1 MRQNRLE
8 AVHMIRIL
16 LLAFAL
22 FYHFDIYAQVISIG
36 SARALP
42 AGSTVTVRGVVSNGT
57 ELGKIRYLQDGT
69 AGIAAYPGSGS
80 MAGFEANVGIGD
92 SIEVT
97 GTTTVFQGLLEI
109 TPISSYSVITTG
121 NPAPEPL
128 QITIPDISG
137 DLEGQLVRF
146 PCVTFNNAGGIFSAS
161 GTYTFTDNDGNQA
174 DIYLRSG
181 HPLLG
186 LSIPLNPVQ
195 LTAIVSDFFGYQLL
209 PRFETDFLEAPCFYF
224 SGNPQQSGIQTDGFK
239 LEWSTNLSATAILRY
254 GTSSTPDMAV
264 TLNGTSTGF
273 SYTFSGLQPGTIYW
287 AQVEA
292 THNGEKIY
300 SPVMPFAT
308 KSLSTGQIKVYFNHP
323 IDESAAGGL
332 IPDGQSAVAAVN
344 ETIAR
349 INSAQQSI
357 DVAMYNNSRDDIT
370 NALKAAVDRGVRVR
384 YVAAEETENYALE
397 PPINFPVVY
406 GNTYALMHNKFMVI
420 DADVTAQAWVMGGSM
435 NWTNVNIT
443 NDYNNTLFIQDQS
456 LARGYEI
463 EFEEMWG
470 SQTAT
475 PDLNASRFGSDKRD
489 NTPHKYII
497 GNIPVES
504 WFSPSDRTTS
514 HIVEA
519 LETADSEILFALLT
533 FTKDEQADV
542 IANRFLDNVSVR
554 GLIENTGDIGSEYNY
569 LAGYGIDVQRH
580 VFPGTM
586 HHKYGI
592 IDANAPD
599 SEPVLVTGSHNWTFT
614 AETENDENLLVFHD
628 ANLAL
633 LYRAEFERRWQE
645 NVTSTETVNAVSLEL
660 YPNPVTTELWLKN
673 NEKGMVQVTD
683 VWGRTQITHAVDA
696 TGVTRISVQQLPA
709 GTYFVLLQTDH
720 GYARLPF
727 QKM

>member
-1 MRQNRLE
+1 
-8 AVHMIRIL
+8 MIRNLL

-22 FYHFDIYAQVISIG
+22 FYQFDVHAQVISIEN
-36 SARALP
+36 ARALS
-42 AGSTVTVRGVVSNGT
+42 AGSTVTVRGVVTNGP

-80 MAGFEANVGIGD
+80 MPGFEASVSLGD

-109 TPISSYSVITTG
+109 TPITSYTVITTG
-121 NPAPEPL
+121 NLPPEPL
-128 QITIPDISG
+128 QVNIPDITG
-137 DLEGQLVRF
+137 DLEGQLVRL
-146 PCVTFNNAGGIFSAS
+146 PCVTFNDAGGVFNAA
-161 GTYTFTDNDGNQA
+161 GTYTFTDTDGNQA

-186 LSIPLNPVQ
+186 LSIPVNPVQ

-224 SGNPQQSGIQTDGFK
+224 SSNPQQSDIQTDGFK
-239 LEWSTNLSATAILRY
+239 LEWSTNLTATATLRY
-254 GTSSTPDMAV
+254 GTSSTPDMEV
-264 TLNGTSTGF
+264 GLTGTSTGF
-273 SYTFSGLQPGTIYW
+273 SHTFSGLQPGTIYW

-308 KSLSTGQIKVYFNHP
+308 KSLSSGQIKVFFNHP

-332 IPDGQSAVAAVN
+332 IPDGQSAAAAIN

-370 NALKAAVDRGVRVR
+370 DALKAAVDRGVRVR

-397 PPINFPVVY
+397 PPPNFPVVY

-420 DADVTAQAWVMGGSM
+420 DADITAQAWVMGGSM
-435 NWTNVNIT
+435 NWTNVNIQ

-470 SQTAT
+470 SQTAV
-475 PDLNASRFGSDKRD
+475 PDLNLSRFGPEKRD

-497 GNIPVES
+497 GDIPVES

-533 FTKDEQADV
+533 FTKDDQADAIV
-542 IANRFLDNVSVR
+542 ERFLDIVSVR
-554 GLIENTGDIGSEYNY
+554 GLIENTGDVGSEFNY
-569 LAGYGIDVQRH
+569 LTGYGMDVQRH

-614 AETENDENLLVFHD
+614 AETENDENTLIFHD
-628 ANLAL
+628 ADLAL

-645 NVTSTETVNAVSLEL
+645 NVTSTESAQQVSLEL

-673 NEKGMVQVTD
+673 NEKGTVQITD
-683 VWGRTQITHAVDA
+683 VWGRTQIVQNADTS
-696 TGVTRISVQQLPA
+696 GFTRISVPQLPA